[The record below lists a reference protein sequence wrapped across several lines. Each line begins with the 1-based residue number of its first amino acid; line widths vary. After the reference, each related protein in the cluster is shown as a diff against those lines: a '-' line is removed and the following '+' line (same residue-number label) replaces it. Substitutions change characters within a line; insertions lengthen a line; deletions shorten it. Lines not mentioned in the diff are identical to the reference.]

1 VKNERSLTD
10 LAARALA
17 TDARRERPVS
27 ESSRSAAIA
36 GMAQALRMR
45 EKRRRLKRAAFGMSA
60 VAAAIALAVTLGRAA
75 HEHGRGATAENA
87 PKATPA
93 ASALFVRGAPVVV
106 RHGAPSTLSNGAAL
120 ETGDRLV
127 VAPGSRT
134 TVALPN
140 GTSLALAD
148 SAELVF
154 TSPAPTMSFELT
166 SGTVHADV
174 AKLLPS
180 ERFVIRTA
188 DAEVEVHGTSFD
200 VLRVAPDPG
209 CGEGNATRVKV
220 REGVVTVRAGGRE
233 VFVRAKEEWPSGC
246 ATAPSTSAASS
257 TSSAP
262 QPEESEIRTAVKRSA
277 EPPLST
283 LGTENDLYER
293 ALKRKRSGDAPG
305 AVAAFEALLTRFPS
319 GHLAQTAAGERMKL
333 LRDVD
338 KTRAKRAA
346 REYLQRYPNG
356 FARADAEL
364 ILATE

>member
-1 VKNERSLTD
+1 M
-10 LAARALA
+10 ARA
-17 TDARRERPVS
+17 
-27 ESSRSAAIA
+27 
-36 GMAQALRMR
+36 MRMR
-45 EKRRRLKRAAFGMSA
+45 EKRRRLKRIAFGMSA
-60 VAAAIALAVTLGRAA
+60 VAAAIALAVTFGRTA
-75 HEHGRGATAENA
+75 HESGRSTIAENT
-87 PKATPA
+87 PKAMPA

-106 RHGAPSTLSNGAAL
+106 RHGSPSALTSGAPL
-120 ETGDRLV
+120 EADDRLV

-148 SAELVF
+148 NAELVF
-154 TSPAPTMSFELT
+154 TSPAPAMRFELT
-166 SGTVHADV
+166 SGAVHADV

-200 VLRVAPDPG
+200 VLRVTPDPA
-209 CGEGNATRVKV
+209 CGDGNATRVKV

-233 VFVRAKEEWPSGC
+233 VFVRANEEWPTGC
-246 ATAPSTSAASS
+246 ASAPSTSAASS
-257 TSSAP
+257 TSSVP
-262 QPEESEIRTAVKRSA
+262 QPEESEARTVGKRSA

-293 ALKRKRSGDAPG
+293 ALKRKRAGDAPG
-305 AVAAFEALLTRFPS
+305 AVAAFEALLGRFPS

-338 KTRAKRAA
+338 KAHAKRAA

-356 FARADAEL
+356 FARPDAEL
-364 ILATE
+364 ILSGD